1 MIFKARY
8 QRKTDLRHITDV
20 VYWLTI
26 TADDLRDA
34 QRLARRYARKGFIL
48 AFLASQT

>member
-8 QRKTDLRHITDV
+8 QRKTDLPHITDV

-26 TADDLRDA
+26 IADDLIDA
-34 QRLARRYARKGFIL
+34 QRLASKYQRKGFIL